1 MNISRRL
8 FIGFTLITVLAVIVG
23 AVGIAGMKELRRAG
37 ISMYEQ
43 QVMSLEYL
51 GRATGA
57 LKQVRLDGRE
67 VIINSFYDD
76 QKGAADAQKQFES
89 SAREFIY
96 WMDEAYAIASA
107 DELIEFHD
115 IIIRLFNDIYLTN
128 AGKINSASIADMP
141 DHINNLEIK
150 VLLASINDV
159 SDQMESLIIGM
170 MDLNSAIAKQ
180 TSDYNDKM
188 TQYLILVQYFMLTA
202 AIAIA
207 VIVSLYITKNITAA
221 YMTIDKQNKTILSSI
236 DYAGKIQNNMLPAEE
251 EFRKVFSD
259 YSVLWKPRDIVGGD
273 IYWLKN
279 FNEGTVLCVC
289 DCTGHGTPGALLT
302 MLVVSAFETI
312 VNEANCKDTA
322 EIIWRLEQRLVDVL
336 HVNTPEQIKNRIDD
350 IKDGCDLAVLFI
362 AKDGDVTLSSGN
374 THVFVCDGKEVT
386 QIKGQRIYVGEG
398 RLKSRDDVKTV
409 KIPGNPDNKF
419 YVASDGLY
427 DQKGGARNNP
437 FGYRTFKQLIL
448 ENHNEKQE
456 VISDKIW
463 EAFENYRS
471 NGIRLDDFELI
482 TFKP

>member
-23 AVGIAGMKELRRAG
+23 AVGIAGMQELRRAG

-76 QKGAADAQKQFES
+76 QKGTADAQKQFES

-202 AIAIA
+202 AIA
-207 VIVSLYITKNITAA
+207 VIVSRYIL
-221 YMTIDKQNKTILSSI
+221 Q
-236 DYAGKIQNNMLPAEE
+236 KI
-251 EFRKVFSD
+251 
-259 YSVLWKPRDIVGGD
+259 
-273 IYWLKN
+273 
-279 FNEGTVLCVC
+279 
-289 DCTGHGTPGALLT
+289 
-302 MLVVSAFETI
+302 
-312 VNEANCKDTA
+312 
-322 EIIWRLEQRLVDVL
+322 
-336 HVNTPEQIKNRIDD
+336 
-350 IKDGCDLAVLFI
+350 
-362 AKDGDVTLSSGN
+362 
-374 THVFVCDGKEVT
+374 
-386 QIKGQRIYVGEG
+386 
-398 RLKSRDDVKTV
+398 
-409 KIPGNPDNKF
+409 
-419 YVASDGLY
+419 
-427 DQKGGARNNP
+427 
-437 FGYRTFKQLIL
+437 
-448 ENHNEKQE
+448 
-456 VISDKIW
+456 
-463 EAFENYRS
+463 
-471 NGIRLDDFELI
+471 
-482 TFKP
+482 